1 MKNWACA
8 EEMFS
13 ELNHQ
18 FVYLVLRN
26 YEKFYASILLD
37 RHADIDVL
45 CKKSDKKKIVCFLE
59 AEPRLDKDDG
69 IHYRILIDSEYVP
82 LDMRCVGDGYYDKE
96 WEVDMLAHR
105 QLDSRGFY
113 HMSMDDYFWSLLY
126 HALYHKGKI
135 SEEYYLRLQGIK
147 PSLFPATQGELEVA
161 LSSFMEKKGYY
172 YIIARDR
179 YLWYHFTDHCKGKIR
194 AYPFYKVDIFLL
206 KCKEYLARKLQKGN

>member
-59 AEPRLDKDDG
+59 A
-69 IHYRILIDSEYVP
+69 
-82 LDMRCVGDGYYDKE
+82 
-96 WEVDMLAHR
+96 
-105 QLDSRGFY
+105 
-113 HMSMDDYFWSLLY
+113 
-126 HALYHKGKI
+126 
-135 SEEYYLRLQGIK
+135 
-147 PSLFPATQGELEVA
+147 
-161 LSSFMEKKGYY
+161 
-172 YIIARDR
+172 
-179 YLWYHFTDHCKGKIR
+179 
-194 AYPFYKVDIFLL
+194 
-206 KCKEYLARKLQKGN
+206 